1 MSSADYRV
9 TLLLMARDQLSRSIA
24 SAKKAVKDFADTAQR
39 ESKKVQSTWSK
50 MAGGLNDVLKIT
62 LGVGIAELAA
72 QAARSLIGFVQDS
85 IRAFADLELAILA
98 AGVPASEVQL
108 FRYNPE
114 PLISYYPQP
123 SIERITVV
131 CGGKAIAHV
140 DIP

>member
-1 MSSADYRV
+1 MKYFKTLEARLLAKIEADANTILLTGAPTGPIVTPQNPFQYKSA
-9 TLLLMARDQLSRSIA
+9 
-24 SAKKAVKDFADTAQR
+24 
-39 ESKKVQSTWSK
+39 EE
-50 MAGGLNDVLKIT
+50 
-62 LGVGIAELAA
+62 IAEHIRKCDLDIRK
-72 QAARSLIGFVQDS
+72 QLQE
-85 IRAFADLELAILA
+85 RAFADLELAILA